1 MDENEKRL
9 RREKKSSD
17 LAMKIFPLLI
27 RKSDSQDQIS
37 RRSKT
42 SHLFTHIK
50 KITERNFTLSLLQY
64 ERQEK
69 LRTLLATS
77 AAKSLCEKNS
87 SSCIPSMIS
96 IAEATSCQLVC
107 MA

>member
-27 RKSDSQDQIS
+27 RKSDSSDQIS

-42 SHLFTHIK
+42 SLSHLFTHRI
-50 KITERNFTLSLLQY
+50 KITKRNFTLSL
-64 ERQEK
+64 
-69 LRTLLATS
+69 S
-77 AAKSLCEKNS
+77 
-87 SSCIPSMIS
+87 
-96 IAEATSCQLVC
+96 
-107 MA
+107 